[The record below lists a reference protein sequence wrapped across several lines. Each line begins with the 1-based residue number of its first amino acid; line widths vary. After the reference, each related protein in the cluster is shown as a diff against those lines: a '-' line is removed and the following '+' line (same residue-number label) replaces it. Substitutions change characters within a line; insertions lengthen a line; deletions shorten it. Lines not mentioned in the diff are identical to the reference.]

1 MIIIVDT
8 GVANRYSIR
17 NALEYIGCKTEVSA
31 DPQKIRDASK
41 LVFPGVGAFAAG
53 MKSLRERDLIGVLT
67 DEIKTKGKPVLG
79 ICLGMQMMVTKSL
92 EDGEHGGLDLI
103 PGVVRPLA
111 PSDPACKVPH
121 IGFNTVT
128 IRGNEAI
135 FRNLP
140 PQDDFYFVHSYY
152 VDCDPSCVAATFE
165 HGGTFTAAIAHGNI
179 VATQFHVEKSQ
190 AAGLQVLRNFVELE

>member
-1 MIIIVDT
+1 MIVIVDT

-17 NALEYIGCKTEVSA
+17 NALEYIGCETEVSA
-31 DPQKIRDASK
+31 DPRRIRDASK

-53 MKSLRERDLIGVLT
+53 MKSLRERGLIGVLT

-92 EDGEHGGLDLI
+92 EDGEHEGLDLI
-103 PGVVRPLA
+103 PGMVRPLT
-111 PSDPACKVPH
+111 PDNLACKVPH

-128 IRGNEAI
+128 IRENEAI

-140 PQDDFYFVHSYY
+140 LQVDFYFVHSYY
-152 VDCDPSCVAATFE
+152 VDCAPSCVAATFE
-165 HGGTFTAAIAHGNI
+165 HGGTFTAAIAHDNI

-190 AAGLQVLRNFVELE
+190 AAGLQVLRNFVEME